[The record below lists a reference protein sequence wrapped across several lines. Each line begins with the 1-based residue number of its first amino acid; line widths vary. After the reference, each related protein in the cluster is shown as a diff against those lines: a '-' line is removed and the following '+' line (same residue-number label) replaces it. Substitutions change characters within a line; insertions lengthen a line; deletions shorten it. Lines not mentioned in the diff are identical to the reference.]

1 MCCRSLHRQKVSLD
15 ESPFSIVPH
24 SCENLA
30 LLPFTTPEEYRERR
44 SSDVPPSTAIL
55 EAMRKYYFHVYDGDR
70 LDRDY
75 AGMDLA
81 NIHEA
86 RTEAVNVAR
95 ELCHLWDD
103 LPPGA
108 LNRMS
113 IEVADEAGQTVL
125 VVPFPTAT
133 GQVG

>member
-1 MCCRSLHRQKVSLD
+1 
-15 ESPFSIVPH
+15 
-24 SCENLA
+24 
-30 LLPFTTPEEYRERR
+30 
-44 SSDVPPSTAIL
+44 
-55 EAMRKYYFHVYDGDR
+55 MRKYYFHVHDGDR

-108 LNRMS
+108 LNNMAV
-113 IEVADEAGQTVL
+113 EVADESGQSLLT
-125 VVPFPTAT
+125 VPFTAAM
-133 GQVG
+133 GKVG

>member
-1 MCCRSLHRQKVSLD
+1 MH
-15 ESPFSIVPH
+15 
-24 SCENLA
+24 
-30 LLPFTTPEEYRERR
+30 
-44 SSDVPPSTAIL
+44 
-55 EAMRKYYFHVYDGDR
+55 KYCFHVQDGDR

-103 LPPGA
+103 LPSGA
-108 LNRMS
+108 LNSTS
-113 IEVADEAGQTVL
+113 IKVADESGQTVL
-125 VVPFPTAT
+125 VVPFPTTT

>member
-1 MCCRSLHRQKVSLD
+1 
-15 ESPFSIVPH
+15 
-24 SCENLA
+24 
-30 LLPFTTPEEYRERR
+30 
-44 SSDVPPSTAIL
+44 
-55 EAMRKYYFHVYDGDR
+55 MRKYYFHVNDGDR
-70 LDRDY
+70 LDRDC

-108 LNRMS
+108 LDNMA
-113 IEVADEAGQTVL
+113 IEVTDESGQTVL
-125 VVPFPTAT
+125 VLPFPAAMRE
-133 GQVG
+133 VG